1 MVLALVCI
9 IVICVILFTYIYC
22 IKKQLGSI
30 KKQLDK
36 RREDKASNPVL
47 VEIRDKSV
55 EDMAVSLNKTLRQET
70 ALRVSQEIKEQ
81 EFKQLITNISHDI
94 RTPLAV
100 MKGYL
105 QLMQKNKMDK
115 VCREYLEI
123 CLSHTASMERIIQQF
138 FEYSYWSGAEEEI
151 NLKKINITNLVT
163 EVMTDFI
170 PVFEENNIK
179 MELAGTG
186 IYFGMADKELLVRIM
201 QNLLRNSIQYAEG
214 DVKVSIIPSEE
225 NTFIK
230 ISVENPVRKDCNVD
244 INQVFNRFYVG
255 KEGRNHSTGLG
266 LSIVKMLVERMGG
279 EVYADIEEGI
289 FKTGFTIKKAG
300 LPDTEIN
307 FQKVKDKI

>member
-300 LPDTEIN
+300 LPELQLV
-307 FQKVKDKI
+307 F